1 MSCLEIPVD
10 NKAVPL
16 TEKLCNGFGPGSAL
30 YTEIKID
37 KTCQNFSVNLQVG
50 KSGDICLHF
59 NPRLGKYFDFI
70 IFLKIDKML

>member
-1 MSCLEIPVD
+1 M
-10 NKAVPL
+10 PL
-16 TEKLCNGFGPGSAL
+16 REKLCNGFGPGSAL

-37 KTCQNFSVNLQVG
+37 KTCENFAVNLQVG

-70 IFLKIDKML
+70 RGEIIFLTVFIMNTKSFKFVK